1 MTIQIPFK
9 DEIEK
14 SQHEE
19 AINQLIEEFPEHRD
33 LVRVS
38 YLENLQ
44 HLIIDATI
52 RTYLPIFVSRQV
64 KDFLGSRH

>member
-19 AINQLIEEFPEHRD
+19 AINQLLEEFPEYRD
-33 LVRVS
+33 IVRVS

-44 HLIIDATI
+44 RLIIDATI